1 MSTDTQTWLNVLG
14 VSDLERITD
23 VPSKTSAAI
32 QPQYAHAPRMTALAG
47 AVQNAL
53 DATPQLESVLSQIAD
68 PKTATGAFLD
78 WIGDR
83 VGADRVFVLDDGS
96 TVLLDDEDYR
106 FLIMLK
112 ALSNISAASVQ
123 TIEGLL
129 DRLLDVPVWVADE
142 QDMTITVRIFGRMTD
157 AQFAILRTYGIPCR
171 PAGVLSRI
179 YYFPEGNDYFGFL
192 GSDLQ
197 PFNQAIFYN
206 DDGTGGGGIEPEP
219 EGDVALG
226 IPIGMFLGD
235 PDEQGILQAPSE
247 RAEINTGVLVTHL
260 DPSVWRAKFKG
271 SGLVIGA
278 RFRAIQVIGANALQE
293 AFMNCQAIV
302 YLRFDALETLSS
314 ASAAKSI
321 CEGCT
326 DLSSVDFS
334 RLREITGSDA
344 LVRAC
349 YGCTGLISV
358 GLPLLET
365 IGGYY
370 CLGYAFAGCTALTA
384 CRFLSLTAITG
395 ASAVQNAFQ
404 NCASL
409 TSVTFP
415 KLATISGQAALANAF
430 NGCTQLTRL
439 DFPMLAT
446 LGRTDSLNNMLAG
459 SFVTEIHFPASA
471 QSAVQSQSQYSTCF
485 GRGAGTVQI
494 LFDL

>member
-14 VSDLERITD
+14 VDDLERITD

-47 AVQNAL
+47 AVQDAL

-83 VGADRVFVLDDGS
+83 VGADRVFVLEDGS
-96 TVLLDDEDYR
+96 TILLDDEDYR

-129 DRLLDVPVWVADE
+129 DRLLDAPVWVADE

-179 YYFPEGNDYFGFL
+179 YYFPEENNYFGFL

-206 DDGTGGGGIEPEP
+206 ADYSGGGGTAPE
-219 EGDVALG
+219 EGDTALG

-235 PDEQGILQAPSE
+235 PDENGILQAPSE

-260 DPSVWRAKFKG
+260 EASVWKAMFKG
-271 SGLVIGA
+271 SALVLGA
-278 RFRAIQVIGANALQE
+278 RFRNVYVVYTEALRE
-293 AFMNCQAIV
+293 AFMNCTALAFV
-302 YLRFDALETLSS
+302 RFDALEELTETNALRSM
-314 ASAAKSI
+314 
-321 CEGCT
+321 CEGAT
-326 DLSSVDFS
+326 AMTAIDFPALKAVRGESSILNV
-334 RLREITGSDA
+334 
-344 LVRAC
+344 C
-349 YGCTGLISV
+349 YGCTALLSV
-358 GLPLLET
+358 GLGALET
-365 IGGYY
+365 VSGKWA
-370 CLGYAFAGCTALTA
+370 LQHAFQGCTALKSLA
-384 CRFLSLTAITG
+384 FPALLSISGQYGMEQIANG
-395 ASAVQNAFQ
+395 
-404 NCASL
+404 CASL
-409 TSVTFP
+409 EGVDFSALQTITNSYVLSSAFAYCA
-415 KLATISGQAALANAF
+415 KLR
-430 NGCTQLTRL
+430 RL
-439 DFPMLAT
+439 DFPALASVT
-446 LGRTDSLNNMLAG
+446 NNNALSNMLTN
-459 SFVTEIHFPASA
+459 SSVDEVHFPASMETTIRNQA
-471 QSAVQSQSQYSTCF
+471 QFSTCF

>member
-53 DATPQLESVLSQIAD
+53 DATPQLESVLSRIAD
-68 PKTATGAFLD
+68 PKTACGAFLD

-112 ALSNISAASVQ
+112 ALSNISASSIQ

-179 YYFPEGNDYFGFL
+179 YYFPEGNNYFGFL

-235 PDEQGILQAPSE
+235 PDEHGILQAPSE

-260 DPSVWRAKFKG
+260 DPSVWRAMFKG
-271 SGLVIGA
+271 SALVLGA
-278 RFRAIQVIGANALQE
+278 RFRNVYVVYSEALRE
-293 AFMNCQAIV
+293 AFMNCANLAFV
-302 YLRFDALETLSS
+302 RFDVLEELLESRALFSMAEGCTSMTALDLPKMKTVGGQYAMSRIAYGDTALLSVGLDALETVSG
-314 ASAAKSI
+314 A
-321 CEGCT
+321 
-326 DLSSVDFS
+326 
-334 RLREITGSDA
+334 
-344 LVRAC
+344 
-349 YGCTGLISV
+349 
-358 GLPLLET
+358 
-365 IGGYY
+365 
-370 CLGYAFAGCTALTA
+370 YAFQWAFQGCTALKRLDFHALKTV
-384 CRFLSLTAITG
+384 SG
-395 ASAVQNAFQ
+395 QQAFDRLVSD
-404 NCASL
+404 CASL
-409 TSVTFP
+409 EAVTFP
-415 KLATISGQAALANAF
+415 VLETISGAWALTYF
-430 NGCTQLTRL
+430 LYGCVKVKRL
-439 DFPMLAT
+439 DFPALRSLPNGLA
-446 LGRTDSLNNMLAG
+446 LSNLLVG
-459 SFVTEIHFPASA
+459 SSVDQLHFAAAAESIVRA
-471 QSAVQSQSQYSTCF
+471 QSDFANGF
-485 GRGAGTVQI
+485 GRGDSVQI